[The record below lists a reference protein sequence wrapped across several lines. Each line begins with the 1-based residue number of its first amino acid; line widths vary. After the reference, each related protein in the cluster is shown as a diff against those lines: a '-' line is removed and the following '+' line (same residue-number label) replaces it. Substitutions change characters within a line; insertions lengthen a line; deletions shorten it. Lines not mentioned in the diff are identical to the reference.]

1 MKKNSVKTKLI
12 LIMAVIVVIPVLALT
27 IVSMVIA
34 VNQGKANADEV
45 NKAQAQL
52 VAEQMHTI
60 YSTNIEAIRTLAN
73 TPEVRTYLEGEPG
86 DEALETMIFDQ
97 MLAIDEHMGDGNAI
111 AISGSDGEQR
121 LRTKGK
127 CVNVAEREYF
137 QVPMGGASE
146 YISDMI
152 VSKSTGSA
160 IITFSVPVKSL
171 DGSKVVGIIQRN
183 YDVSVLHELLASDV
197 TQDRQ
202 EIVMVDRTGTVVA
215 HSLREVNTEEP
226 ETQEGNPFYTDS
238 RGDKKSGNYVA
249 PFMGDTWVI
258 SWEKLDTS
266 EWVVASC
273 RVQEIALASVY
284 RTVLLQGI
292 LGLIFIVLGVVLGV
306 IFSGSITKPVVA
318 VNDSLHNLTN
328 GTFRKIAGYE
338 KRNDEFGQIIHN
350 TNEVVDK
357 LKAIVGDIS
366 SGAGDVNTA
375 SDELAKMSER
385 ISQNTENVSR
395 AVQEIATGATQQAQE
410 IQNATI
416 NIEKIG
422 EAVGN
427 VQDSTR
433 ELSEIA
439 ERMQTASA
447 ESANSLEELRKSSET
462 MDRGINDISEK
473 ISATSDAVGRIN
485 DMVEAISTIAS
496 QTNLLSLNASIEAAR
511 AGEAGKGFAVVAEE
525 IGKLALDSNRSAE
538 QIRAEMDMLL
548 SESQAA
554 VSMADNVQKNNVR
567 QQEVIESTFS
577 SVNKMIEDIE
587 TTASGVHKISVN
599 ADACVNAKDV
609 VVEVMGSLSAISEEN
624 AASSQETGA
633 SMEELSATV
642 STLSNSATSL
652 HDISTNLSDETGF
665 FKEDVY

>member
-1 MKKNSVKTKLI
+1 MKKSSVKTKLI
-12 LIMAVIVVIPVLALT
+12 LIMTLTVVIPVLALT
-27 IVSMVIA
+27 IVSMNIA
-34 VNQGKANADEV
+34 IGQGKANADEV
-45 NKAQAQL
+45 NRTQSQLMAQQL
-52 VAEQMHTI
+52 QTI
-60 YSTNIEAIRTLAN
+60 YRTNIETIRTLAN
-73 TPEVRTYLEGEPG
+73 THEVRAYLEGEPG
-86 DEALETMIFDQ
+86 DEATEKEILDQ
-97 MLAIDEHMGDGNAI
+97 MLAIDEHMNDGNAM
-111 AISGSDGEQR
+111 AISGADGEQR

-137 QVPMGGASE
+137 MEPMGGASE
-146 YISDMI
+146 YISDLI

-160 IITFSVPVKSL
+160 IVTFSVPVKSL
-171 DGSKVVGIIQRN
+171 DGSKTVGIVQRN
-183 YDVSVLHELLASDV
+183 YDVTVLHDLVAGDV

-202 EIVMVDRTGTVVA
+202 ENLIVDRTGTIVA
-215 HSLREVNTEEP
+215 HSAREVDTENP
-226 ETQEGNPFYTDS
+226 EKQDMNPFYTDS
-238 RGDKKSGNYVA
+238 RGDKTKGDYIA
-249 PFMGDTWVI
+249 PWAGDTWVI
-258 SWEKLDTS
+258 SWEKLEDS
-266 EWVVASC
+266 GWVVASC
-273 RVQEIALASVY
+273 RVQEVALASVY
-284 RTVLLQGI
+284 KTVLLQGI
-292 LGLIFIVLGVVLGV
+292 MGVLFIAVGVVLAI
-306 IFSGSITKPVVA
+306 IFSASITKPVVA
-318 VNDSLHNLTN
+318 VNDSLRNLTN

-350 TNEVVDK
+350 TNDVVDK
-357 LKAIVGDIS
+357 LKVIVGDIS
-366 SGAGDVNTA
+366 SGAGDVNSA

-447 ESANSLEELRKSSET
+447 ESANSLAELKKSSET
-462 MDRGINDISEK
+462 MDKGINDISEK

-485 DMVEAISTIAS
+485 DMVEAISSIAS

-538 QIRAEMDMLL
+538 QIRSEMDMLL

-554 VSMADNVQKNNVR
+554 VSMADSVQKNNIR
-567 QQEVIESTFS
+567 QQEVIETTFS
-577 SVNKMIEDIE
+577 SVNRMIEDIE

-609 VVEVMGSLSAISEEN
+609 VVEVMDSLSAISEEN

-665 FKEDVY
+665 FKE